1 MNNISFLART
11 IFFIGFF
18 LIFFFLFFS
27 YFLWQEEKKVINK
40 VYPNVYINKI
50 NFSLKTREE
59 IKHYFEKKNQELK
72 TVKFFL
78 TYKNSDYATYSGQIL
93 NLGFNTET
101 IIKHAFLI
109 GRSQNLETR
118 LYQKIASLLHLDQF
132 HLQADL
138 TFNLKPIEEYLS
150 FLEEKHNKKPVNAL
164 FEIKDN
170 RVVAFKIDQPGLRIK
185 SSETLNLLRNKIQSL
200 KDKFED
206 NIKIEISDELVE
218 PEVTLSAIN
227 NFGIVEK
234 IGEGKSDFTGS
245 ISERIHNIKL
255 ATSKFHGVLIPKGE
269 IFSFNKTV
277 GDISSTTGY
286 KPAYI
291 IKNGRTVL
299 GDGGGVCQVS
309 TTLFRAALNSGLP
322 IIERHGHAYRVS
334 YYENDSKPGM
344 DATVFAPFVD
354 LKFKN
359 DTPAHILIQSE
370 IDDQKNLLV
379 FSFYGKRDSRRIE
392 ISEIT
397 IWDVV
402 SPPSPIYQEDPNLK
416 KGITRQIDW
425 PAWGAKAKFHYK
437 VEKEGKT
444 IVDQD
449 FFTFYRPWPAVYLV
463 GVGE

>member
-1 MNNISFLART
+1 MKKISFITRS
-11 IFFIGFF
+11 FFFSAFF
-18 LIFFFLFFS
+18 LTFFVLSFT
-27 YFLWQEEKKVINK
+27 YFLWQEEKKVVDK

-59 IKHYFEKKNQELK
+59 IKNYFENKNKELK

-78 TYKNSDYATYSGQIL
+78 TYKNSDYATYSGQMI

-118 LYQKIASLLHLDQF
+118 LYQKIASFLNLDQF
-132 HLQADL
+132 HLQADP
-138 TFNLKPIEEYLS
+138 TFDLKPIEEYLT
-150 FLEEKHNKKPVNAL
+150 FLEEKHNKKPINAL

-185 SSETLNLLRNKIQSL
+185 SSETLNLLRDKIRSL

-206 NIKIEISDELVE
+206 NIKIDISDELVE
-218 PEVTLSAIN
+218 PEITLSAIN

-234 IGEGKSDFTGS
+234 IGEGKSDYTGS
-245 ISERIHNIKL
+245 INERIHNIKL
-255 ATSKFHGVLIPKGE
+255 ATSKFHGVLIPKEE

-344 DATVFAPFVD
+344 DATVFAPSVD

-359 DTPAHILIQSE
+359 DTPAHILIQGE
-370 IDDQKNLLV
+370 INEEKKLLT
-379 FSFYGKRDSRRIE
+379 FAFYGKKDGRRIE
-392 ISEIT
+392 ISEISV
-397 IWDVV
+397 WDVV
-402 SPPSPIYQEDPNLK
+402 SPPAPIYQDDPNLK

-444 IVDQD
+444 IADQD
-449 FFTFYRPWPAVYLV
+449 FFTLYRPWPAVYLV
-463 GVGE
+463 GIAD